1 MPRFKLSSLNIN
13 PFPKKN
19 IYIYTQTS
27 NTSDLIVLA
36 TKNELNSVFFF
47 NWKTSYFKIQKFY
60 VLGATKASHVNDWDC
75 KCKKNLLRNSDAHI
89 VIIIYFPS
97 FDCTRNMMWDQ

>member
-36 TKNELNSVFFF
+36 TKNELNSVFFLIGKRHILKSKSF
-47 NWKTSYFKIQKFY
+47 TYLEPQKHHTLMIGIVNVRKIY
-60 VLGATKASHVNDWDC
+60 
-75 KCKKNLLRNSDAHI
+75 
-89 VIIIYFPS
+89 
-97 FDCTRNMMWDQ
+97 